1 MKNTK
6 FVHLHLHSE
15 YSLLDGACRIKNII
29 SRAKELAQEAVAIT
43 DHGAMYGVI
52 DFYNEAKKNGIKPII
67 GCEMYVA
74 PRTRHDKIF
83 KLDSSP
89 FHLILL
95 CENNKGYENLIKLV
109 SLAFLEGFYNKPRVE
124 DRKSVV

>member
-29 SRAKELAQEAVAIT
+29 SRAKELEQEAVAIT

-52 DFYNEAKKNGIKPII
+52 DFYNEAKKM
-67 GCEMYVA
+67 E
-74 PRTRHDKIF
+74 
-83 KLDSSP
+83 
-89 FHLILL
+89 
-95 CENNKGYENLIKLV
+95 
-109 SLAFLEGFYNKPRVE
+109 
-124 DRKSVV
+124 